1 LLANRYETLLSDS
14 LSMASFYTES
24 TDVDLHNTLK
34 VINVD
39 ALRHQFIEDYAEKN
53 INIACHHF

>member
-1 LLANRYETLLSDS
+1 
-14 LSMASFYTES
+14 MASFYTES

-34 VINVD
+34 VINFD